1 MQALEVRA
9 RGLLPRRR
17 RRGRSFSRRRE
28 RGRRPA
34 FPWRQLSPCPVPSPR
49 RLPPRQR
56 ERRSLCRRQSLAAW
70 CRQPCGCGSKSSVR
84 QRPRLRC
91 RPLRRPGSFR
101 NRRPKLSALQRPRPL
116 PGRQQARP
124 ADPAKR
130 PQAQRECKP
139 LRLGRVRSR
148 PHALLHRCRDRHMC
162 RARKRLLAARARC
175 RRSRFA
181 PSSRAARLVQDRHI
195 PRGPQCRVVS
205 RIRVSGPAGHRV
217 SALLRHRAAS
227 SRRDPLR
234 RRRRRRRLP

>member
-1 MQALEVRA
+1 MQALEVPA
-9 RGLLPRRR
+9 RGWLPRRR
-17 RRGRSFSRRRE
+17 RRARSSSRRRE

-34 FPWRQLSPCPVPSPR
+34 FQRHQLNPCPVPSPR

-56 ERRSLCRRQSLAAW
+56 QRRSRCRRQSLAAW

-91 RPLRRPGSFR
+91 RPLRHPGSFR
-101 NRRPKLSALQRPRPL
+101 NRRPKLSALRPRPL
-116 PGRQQARP
+116 RGPQQARP
-124 ADPAKR
+124 ADSAQL
-130 PQAQRECKP
+130 PQAQRECRP

-148 PHALLHRCRDRHMC
+148 LHALLHRCRDRRTC
-162 RARKRLLAARARC
+162 RAPKRLLAARARC
-175 RRSRFA
+175 RRSPFA

-205 RIRVSGPAGHRV
+205 RIRVSAPAGHRV
-217 SALLRHRAAS
+217 SALPRHRAAS

-234 RRRRRRRLP
+234 RRRRRRRPL